1 MAAESLKEDDGA
13 TLVYAIGSFRF
24 RRFGRET
31 PLAQSTANG
40 NIQVAYQPFGLNSR
54 RPLQRS
60 PFVFLGQQ
68 KSPGPFRAWA
78 PEFWTGVP
86 VTCQSVTAIA
96 VPADLSGRILRNL
109 LIL

>member
-31 PLAQSTANG
+31 PLAESTANG
-40 NIQVAYQPFGLNSR
+40 YIQVAYQPFGLNSR

-60 PFVFLGQQ
+60 PFVFLGKQ
-68 KSPGPFRAWA
+68 KAQDPFGPGLQSFEPVCRSRANQLRLSRFRRIC
-78 PEFWTGVP
+78 PDVFF
-86 VTCQSVTAIA
+86 VTC
-96 VPADLSGRILRNL
+96 
-109 LIL
+109 

>member
-40 NIQVAYQPFGLNSR
+40 YIQVAYQPFGLNSR

-60 PFVFLGQQ
+60 PFVFFGTT
-68 KSPGPFRAWA
+68 KKPR
-78 PEFWTGVP
+78 T
-86 VTCQSVTAIA
+86 
-96 VPADLSGRILRNL
+96 LSGLGSRVLDRCAGHVPISYGYRGSGGSVRTYSS
-109 LIL
+109 